1 MNKLV
6 NVYCMRP
13 FSIGYSSFA
22 GVCKRIALDTDG
34 IRICLENKARVEEVL
49 KNGKLVPL
57 SFANFEKYNGEPAID
72 VESAITMDDALNYK
86 EPVVETITPKK
97 PLKAEN
103 SNEKKS
109 EEVKKEDNQR
119 QVQSTK
125 VDVDASAVVLQETKY
140 QDNKKN
146 DKYNKSK
153 A

>member
-22 GVCKRIALDTDG
+22 GVCKKIVLDTDG

-49 KNGKLVPL
+49 NDGKLVPL
-57 SFANFEKYNGEPAID
+57 SFANFEAYNGKPAAN
-72 VESAITMDDALNYK
+72 VESAVTVDDVLNYK
-86 EPVVETITPKK
+86 EPVVETIKPKK
-97 PLKAEN
+97 P
-103 SNEKKS
+103 EKK
-109 EEVKKEDNQR
+109 EDKKPEDVKKEP
-119 QVQSTK
+119 QVTK
-125 VDVDASAVVLQETKY
+125 VDVDASAAVLQETKY